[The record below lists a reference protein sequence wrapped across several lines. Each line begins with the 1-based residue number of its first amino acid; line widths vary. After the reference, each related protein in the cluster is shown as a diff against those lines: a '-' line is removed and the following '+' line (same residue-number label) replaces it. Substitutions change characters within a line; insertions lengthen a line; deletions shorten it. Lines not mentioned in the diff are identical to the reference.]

1 MNFFVDGN
9 AHLCSD
15 DVILRVF
22 IGVHIQAKNVLIG
35 FVDLI
40 GMQRPKLPIGSGI
53 AEVKSELAGLNL
65 NRKRIGSGR
74 TEVDGGPRLL
84 TKCPQNEELQANQD
98 EGGSDQT
105 FGYSEK
111 RSHLGSRFTAQDHQ
125 SETAIQEL
133 RQKET

>member
-1 MNFFVDGN
+1 MNFFVDGY

-15 DVILRVF
+15 DVVLRVF

-65 NRKRIGSGR
+65 NRKRIGCGR
-74 TEVDGGPRLL
+74 SEVDGGPRLL
-84 TKCPQNEELQANQD
+84 TKCP
-98 EGGSDQT
+98 
-105 FGYSEK
+105 
-111 RSHLGSRFTAQDHQ
+111 
-125 SETAIQEL
+125 
-133 RQKET
+133 